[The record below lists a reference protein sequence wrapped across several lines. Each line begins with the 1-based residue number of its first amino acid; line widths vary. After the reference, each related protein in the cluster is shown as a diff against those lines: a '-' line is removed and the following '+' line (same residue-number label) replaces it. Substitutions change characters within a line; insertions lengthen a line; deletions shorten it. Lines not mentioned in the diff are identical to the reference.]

1 MFSFTTGKSTLIHT
15 HRATIAEGYLSL
27 RRAVTYIVIACGVSS
42 CAFDQAPLTV
52 SQKVQPVT
60 PFLKVSP
67 AGMFNHFANFRVIVN
82 DGHETLVSRKSTMIA
97 PLNIGLN
104 KIEVRCVDSID
115 TAEKC
120 IKRNVHFFKACKY
133 CQLQAELYA
142 NWEVTLSHGD
152 GAPIPLT
159 RVAESTLTVITDHP
173 AATIYTPKRSSSY
186 VSPNKETTFINSPT
200 RGSSYFLLNKETTF
214 SSLDLEMWP
223 KIELEVRWPWGDRKR
238 VLHQITKDDTILKI
252 EPEKTG
258 AFVDWLLANKT
269 AGELRDFEYCLLHPE
284 AKFYPDV
291 SQCVL
296 TLKAKRNLEDQVARD
311 KRLQV
316 AKSDPFG
323 KQCLA
328 LLDSEYEAT
337 PVFDACIEEKK
348 MEHQN
353 LLARLASPA
362 GKYCKELHS
371 YKKNLSKFN
380 ACVVNEERIN
390 LALDHP
396 AGSICAKR
404 FKPRATKFWNCYSQ
418 SKKKIEEESVALTND
433 PVAAECVRIG
443 FEFRSEA
450 YANCYLRL
458 TIHRNEMAALEAS
471 RIARE
476 GQNNAIV
483 EAQRESAWAISQ
495 AARNA
500 EAAEKTRREAEGLRQ
515 LSQILGGMA
524 SSGRRPS
531 PSPSFS
537 IPRPQ
542 RIESPSG
549 RTYNC
554 AYSGATLRC
563 R

>member
-1 MFSFTTGKSTLIHT
+1 MFYFTTGKSTLVHT
-15 HRATIAEGYLSL
+15 HWTTIAKGYLSL

-42 CAFDQAPLTV
+42 CAFDQAPLTM

-258 AFVDWLLANKT
+258 AFVDWLLANKP

-284 AKFYPDV
+284 AKCSIPDDHIAPRR
-291 SQCVL
+291 SALFMARWVL
-296 TLKAKRNLEDQVARD
+296 TEARD
-311 KRLQV
+311 
-316 AKSDPFG
+316 G
-323 KQCLA
+323 
-328 LLDSEYEAT
+328 
-337 PVFDACIEEKK
+337 
-348 MEHQN
+348 
-353 LLARLASPA
+353 
-362 GKYCKELHS
+362 
-371 YKKNLSKFN
+371 
-380 ACVVNEERIN
+380 
-390 LALDHP
+390 
-396 AGSICAKR
+396 
-404 FKPRATKFWNCYSQ
+404 RATC
-418 SKKKIEEESVALTND
+418 
-433 PVAAECVRIG
+433 
-443 FEFRSEA
+443 
-450 YANCYLRL
+450 
-458 TIHRNEMAALEAS
+458 
-471 RIARE
+471 
-476 GQNNAIV
+476 
-483 EAQRESAWAISQ
+483 
-495 AARNA
+495 
-500 EAAEKTRREAEGLRQ
+500 
-515 LSQILGGMA
+515 
-524 SSGRRPS
+524 
-531 PSPSFS
+531 
-537 IPRPQ
+537 
-542 RIESPSG
+542 
-549 RTYNC
+549 
-554 AYSGATLRC
+554 
-563 R
+563 

>member
-1 MFSFTTGKSTLIHT
+1 
-15 HRATIAEGYLSL
+15 
-27 RRAVTYIVIACGVSS
+27 
-42 CAFDQAPLTV
+42 
-52 SQKVQPVT
+52 
-60 PFLKVSP
+60 
-67 AGMFNHFANFRVIVN
+67 
-82 DGHETLVSRKSTMIA
+82 
-97 PLNIGLN
+97 
-104 KIEVRCVDSID
+104 
-115 TAEKC
+115 
-120 IKRNVHFFKACKY
+120 
-133 CQLQAELYA
+133 
-142 NWEVTLSHGD
+142 
-152 GAPIPLT
+152 
-159 RVAESTLTVITDHP
+159 
-173 AATIYTPKRSSSY
+173 
-186 VSPNKETTFINSPT
+186 
-200 RGSSYFLLNKETTF
+200 
-214 SSLDLEMWP
+214 
-223 KIELEVRWPWGDRKR
+223 
-238 VLHQITKDDTILKI
+238 
-252 EPEKTG
+252 
-258 AFVDWLLANKT
+258 
-269 AGELRDFEYCLLHPE
+269 
-284 AKFYPDV
+284 
-291 SQCVL
+291 
-296 TLKAKRNLEDQVARD
+296 
-311 KRLQV
+311 
-316 AKSDPFG
+316 
-323 KQCLA
+323 
-328 LLDSEYEAT
+328 
-337 PVFDACIEEKK
+337 